1 MISINQ
7 DSVSILQHDTIC
19 LDAAAP
25 LIQPHPRLLPLFLKE
40 LQRGKVDAVL
50 ATVASIEDAR
60 STIAVLGAWHS
71 LFRNQ
76 KLPVRLATSVADIR
90 SVKAE
95 GKIAILLHF
104 QGANPIEADLNLID
118 IYHTLGVRIIQL
130 TYNARNLIGDGCTES
145 GNNGLSDFGRKAVK
159 RMLELGIVMDLS
171 HVGERTSLEAIE
183 LAQSPVIVGHANARR
198 VCDNL
203 RNLSDEVI
211 KAVAAS
217 DGVIGMCA
225 FPAFVSKKL
234 RPSLD
239 DLLNHVDYI
248 SELVGP
254 EHIGIGTDFAH
265 EDEDD
270 YEYFGYDERVYPH
283 PPWVYP
289 QGLQTFA
296 DFPNITAGLMKR
308 GYTGDQ
314 VRGILGGNFLRVFE
328 KVWGS

>member
-1 MISINQ
+1 MLSINQ
-7 DSVSILQHDTIC
+7 DPVSTLHHNAIC

-40 LQRGKVDAVL
+40 LQEGGVDAVL

-60 STIAVLGAWHS
+60 STMAVLGAWHA

-76 KLPVRLATSVADIR
+76 TLPVRLATSVSDIR
-90 SVKAE
+90 SAKSE
-95 GKIAILLHF
+95 DKTAILFHF

-118 IYHTLGVRIIQL
+118 IYHALGVRIIQL

-171 HVGERTSLEAIE
+171 HVGERTSLEAID
-183 LAQSPVIVGHANARR
+183 LAGGSVIVGHANARR

-203 RNLSDEVI
+203 RNLSDELI
-211 KAVAAS
+211 KAVAAAG
-217 DGVIGMCA
+217 GVIGMCA
-225 FPAFVSKKL
+225 FPAFVSKNP
-234 RPSLD
+234 RPTLD
-239 DLLNHVDYI
+239 DLLDHVDYI

-289 QGLQTFA
+289 HGLRSFA
-296 DFPNITAGLMKR
+296 DFPNITAGLKKR
-308 GYTGDQ
+308 GYTDDQ
-314 VRGILGGNFLRVFE
+314 VRGILGANFLRVFE